1 MTTNRTG
8 GIALAIFGLATFL
21 GFMNNGPGGDYD
33 DAAVARFISHDHMW
47 AAFGYGYLG
56 CVGAV
61 ALLVAG
67 RHLRELAGS
76 ARDLVWALTIAGAT
90 ASAVGFFVVAGV
102 AVSMAEGGATVRD
115 SIPHSV
121 VYTFT
126 ETGNLLSVCLPAL
139 FVGLIG
145 IVLAR
150 RADLPRWLRVFSTVA
165 GVCGVLAPFFFT
177 YFIYLLWV
185 LVTGL
190 FLALARNRQGVPA
203 ASLPSLV

>member
-1 MTTNRTG
+1 MTTTRTG
-8 GIALAIFGLATFL
+8 GIAFASYGLATFL

-33 DAAVARFISHDHMW
+33 DAAVVRFISPGHMW

-56 CVGAV
+56 CLGAV

-67 RHLRELAGS
+67 RHLRALAGP
-76 ARDLVWALTIAGAT
+76 AHDLVWALAIAGST
-90 ASAVGFFVVAGV
+90 ASAVGFFVTAGV
-102 AVSMAEGGATVRD
+102 AVSMAEGGSAVRG

-139 FVGLIG
+139 FVGLIA

-150 RADLPRWLRVFSTVA
+150 RAALPRWLRIFSVVA
-165 GVCGVLAPFFFT
+165 GLCGILAPFFFT
-177 YFIYLLWV
+177 YFAYLLWV
-185 LVTGL
+185 LVTGA
-190 FLALARNRQGVPA
+190 FLALAQDRAPVSGAPRQ
-203 ASLPSLV
+203 SLV